1 MDSIPEDS
9 FNVALTLTDNLDF
22 LPARKRREIASVL
35 EIIFDD
41 VRQFQIGKSERKQGK
56 ILKVI
61 LFGSYARGDWVEDRK
76 SGYRSD
82 YDILIVVDS
91 HNFAEEEDLW
101 IGLEDRLVQAQIAGH
116 IRTPVGLIVHSLH
129 DVNDQLARGRPFFVD
144 IVRDGKVLYEAPGYP
159 LAEPKPL
166 TPEAVRQE
174 AADYFRVWQAN
185 AGRRFELAR
194 YSASRAT
201 EIEEFRS
208 DAAFELH
215 QTTEN
220 FYHCVLLTQTLYSPK
235 SHRIKTLRSMAEH
248 VDARLIEAWPRDNR
262 LARRRFELLA
272 RAYVEARYSPKY
284 KITAEELEWLI
295 ERVKVL
301 QCLVETVCLEHIE
314 KL

>member
-1 MDSIPEDS
+1 MDSNPEDS
-9 FNVALTLTDNLDF
+9 FNAALTLTDNLDH

-35 EIIFDD
+35 ETIFDD
-41 VRQFQIGKSERKQGK
+41 VRQFQIGKSERKHGK

-61 LFGSYARGDWVEDRK
+61 LFGSYARGNWVEDRK

-82 YDILIVVDS
+82 YDMLVVVDS

-144 IVRDGKVLYEAPGYP
+144 IVRDGKVLYEAQGYP
-159 LAEPKPL
+159 LVEHKPL
-166 TPEAVRQE
+166 TPDAAEQE
-174 AADYFRVWQAN
+174 ARLHFEQWYQLSKDAVE
-185 AGRRFELAR
+185 AGEWMRQKGMLRD
-194 YSASRAT
+194 SAFMLHQAT
-201 EIEEFRS
+201 ER
-208 DAAFELH
+208 A
-215 QTTEN
+215 
-220 FYHCVLLTQTLYSPK
+220 YHCLLLTLTLYSPK
-235 SHRIKTLRSMAEH
+235 SHRIKTLRSKAEG

-262 LARRRFELLA
+262 IARRRFELLA

-295 ERVKVL
+295 QRMKVL
-301 QCLVETVCLEHIE
+301 QDLVEASCTEHL
-314 KL
+314 KNLRA